1 MIKEQIDQDIKS
13 AMLSGDKKLVS
24 ALKTL
29 KSVILYAEVAAG
41 KREVGLPDS
50 EVIALLQK
58 EYKKRGEAAQLYDQG
73 QSDER
78 AEGERYEQGVIQTY
92 LPKQLTEDEIKN
104 LIEESIN
111 ELDGEI
117 NNQSMGKI
125 IGSVKAKSGGA
136 VDGALLAKL
145 VKARIS
151 Q

>member
-1 MIKEQIDQDIKS
+1 MIKKTIDQDIKS
-13 AMLSGDKKLVS
+13 AMLSGDKQLVS

-41 KREVGLPDS
+41 KRDEGLPDT

-73 QSDER
+73 ESAER
-78 AEGERYEQGVIQTY
+78 AAGERYEQSVIQKY
-92 LPKQLTEDEIKN
+92 LPKQLTEDEIKD
-104 LIEESIN
+104 LIEEAVDN
-111 ELDGEI
+111 LGGEL
-117 NNQSMGKI
+117 NNQSMGKL
-125 IGSVKAKSGGA
+125 IGAVKAKSGGA
-136 VDGALLAKL
+136 VDGALLAQL